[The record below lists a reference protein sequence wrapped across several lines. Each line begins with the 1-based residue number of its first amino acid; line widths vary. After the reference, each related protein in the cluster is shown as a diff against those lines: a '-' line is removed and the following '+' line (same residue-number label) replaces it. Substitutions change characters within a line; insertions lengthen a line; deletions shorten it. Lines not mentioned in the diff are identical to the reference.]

1 VNEHTVLDHLGNL
14 GVALLAVL
22 LFTSVYYLFLKHLN
36 RDARL
41 VDKLPQI
48 RLVYILIFS
57 LVAHSIEIT
66 LLAMA
71 YKASITEPSSS
82 LTQRS
87 PPRTLATSRQKV
99 LCGCWRAWKL

>member
-1 VNEHTVLDHLGNL
+1 MNI
-14 GVALLAVL
+14 
-22 LFTSVYYLFLKHLN
+22 LFLTTWAISVSRCWPCCSSPLCVTFFKHLK
-36 RDARL
+36 RGARL
-41 VDKLPQI
+41 IDKLPQI

-57 LVAHSIEIT
+57 LVAHSNEIK

-71 YKASITEPSSS
+71 YRTSITDPSSS

-87 PPRTLATSRQKV
+87 PPRTLATWCQQV